1 MKKLLATLLA
11 ALSCFTPGQFVFA
24 QTKKAPPK
32 SHNTRQTSNQH
43 SNWEEASTNRVKTY
57 VLRLVPGQDLRLEL
71 ERFAKTKHIQAGF
84 ILTCAGSLRK
94 TSLRLADKSE
104 ATNFEGKFEI
114 VSLTGT
120 LSPDGPHL
128 HISLSDGEG
137 KTIGGHLVAGCEI
150 YTTAEIVIGDALGL
164 KMTREP
170 DAQSGYNELKIY
182 KARQRNMK

>member
-1 MKKLLATLLA
+1 MLFR
-11 ALSCFTPGQFVFA
+11 S
-24 QTKKAPPK
+24 
-32 SHNTRQTSNQH
+32 
-43 SNWEEASTNRVKTY
+43 
-57 VLRLVPGQDLRLEL
+57 
-71 ERFAKTKHIQAGF
+71 
-84 ILTCAGSLRK
+84 
-94 TSLRLADKSE
+94 SE

-137 KTIGGHLVAGCEI
+137 KTIGGHLVAGCES

-182 KARQRNMK
+182 KVRQRNMK